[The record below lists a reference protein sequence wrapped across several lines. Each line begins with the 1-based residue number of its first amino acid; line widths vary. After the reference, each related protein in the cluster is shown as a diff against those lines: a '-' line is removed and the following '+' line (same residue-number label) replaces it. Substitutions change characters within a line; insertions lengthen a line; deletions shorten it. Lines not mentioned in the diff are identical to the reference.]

1 MAHSCFN
8 TNDMDPVS
16 KQAQNSVN
24 TPKRRGFGRP
34 FPKGVSGNP
43 GGRPRKKPV
52 TEICEKIFRKS
63 KNRKE
68 VERVIMSII
77 SGGRMSSVLMLKEVA
92 ERLEGKVSQEVELS
106 GEVSLGLAE
115 TIQNRRKRVA
125 NDDRES

>member
-1 MAHSCFN
+1 
-8 TNDMDPVS
+8 MDPVS